1 MFFNHTT
8 KVHNIFIMCKYL
20 HKFFVMYLNFFSHSC
35 YPNHHSPHPAM
46 KLFSTHHP
54 DLHRLGWCCF
64 FGRFLG
70 VFPNFPKRFY
80 LFGKSERGNSKLQRT
95 DTHALVA
102 RGLSFLEK
110 IGFLEGFSD
119 NSPFTL
125 KVEKFFANASQP
137 PHHQKR
143 VAADTNH
150 PARVARGCKNNFGM
164 T

>member
-1 MFFNHTT
+1 MR
-8 KVHNIFIMCKYL
+8 KCL
-20 HKFFVMYLNFFSHSC
+20 HKFFVMYLNFFHSLLATLSIIPRTPRWN
-35 YPNHHSPHPAM
+35 YSLPTAPT
-46 KLFSTHHP
+46 ST
-54 DLHRLGWCCF
+54 GWGGVV

-70 VFPNFPKRFY
+70 VFPKFPKRFY
-80 LFGKSERGNSKLQRT
+80 LFGKSERENSKLQHT

-125 KVEKFFANASQP
+125 KVENFFANASQP

-143 VAADTNH
+143 VTADTNH
-150 PARVARGCKNNFGM
+150 PTRVARDYKNNFGM